1 MWLTAF
7 NMLLLGRVPGSIF
20 LSNQTQSPLFSTMET
35 PKLKNRRT
43 TQRACWSRYMSCL
56 CWVKIHH
63 CVSFCHL
70 SSRELLSEFLA
81 SPTKPPSES
90 GMSWFQL
97 PFSGWIMYRDL
108 TIGANSTEEKK
119 GQPSI
124 ILLIN
129 PSLHAFLSRSIAVS
143 LSSICLFSSRRIM
156 IIIVCFGTL
165 MSLCLPPFSP
175 LYPMCSA
182 WKYILESLW
191 SSFLSPSLFSRKRD
205 ILSCVL
211 RLCLPFVFLWNSN
224 MHQTGHWQGVWW

>member
-7 NMLLLGRVPGSIF
+7 NILTCCCHVGRVPGSTF

-35 PKLKNRRT
+35 PKLKNIRA
-43 TQRACWSRYMSCL
+43 TQRACWSRYTSCF
-56 CWVKIHH
+56 CWGKIHH
-63 CVSFCHL
+63 CASFCHP
-70 SSRELLSEFLA
+70 SSRELLS

-143 LSSICLFSSRRIM
+143 LSSISLFSLRRIM
-156 IIIVCFGTL
+156 IIIVCFGTFHVSL
-165 MSLCLPPFSP
+165 PASLQLFISYVLCLKVYF
-175 LYPMCSA
+175 
-182 WKYILESLW
+182 ESLW
-191 SSFLSPSLFSRKRD
+191 SSFLSSLLSWQRD

-211 RLCLPFVFLWNSN
+211 RLCLPFVFLWNSC
-224 MHQTGHWQGVWW
+224 MHQSGHWQGVWW